1 MKDEQ
6 NDINEPEN
14 SRIFVLYDKN
24 HPISENE
31 FKELFGHFGSI
42 KNIYIVKDRISDT
55 VKGKI
60 ILSYVLIVYKDVLI
74 KLIIIL
80 RIKAN

>member
-6 NDINEPEN
+6 SDINEPEN

-31 FKELFGHFGSI
+31 FKEMFGNYGTV
-42 KNIYIVKDRISDT
+42 KNIYIVKDRNSDS
-55 VKGKI
+55 VKGKM
-60 ILSYVLIVYKDVLI
+60 ILSYVLIVNVSVLI
-74 KLIIIL
+74 KLAMIL
-80 RIKAN
+80 WIKQ